1 MRKIV
6 HFDIKDEYRQLQ
18 DTLFSWED
26 VEGKEDWEFIFF
38 VADSYVRMHIIDEIE
53 EFLLRNPVKSS
64 KIREGRNEM
73 YPLNDDS
80 TIVCYANADERV
92 PENILTVFMSE

>member
-6 HFDIKDEYRQLQ
+6 HFDIKDEYRELQ

-26 VEGKEDWEFIFF
+26 VEGKEEWEFIFF
-38 VADSYVRMHIIDEIE
+38 VADSKVRMHIIDEIE

-64 KIREGRNEM
+64 VIKEGRNDL
-73 YPLNDDS
+73 YPLNND
-80 TIVCYANADERV
+80 TTVVCYANVDERV
-92 PENILTVFMSE
+92 PEDLLTVFMSI